1 MLTITQE
8 AEQAIR
14 GILDA
19 SNAPDG
25 SVLRI
30 SPQPAQQDGPGA
42 GPGLVVSVTDA
53 PPPDDQIVEGDQVE
67 VSVEPTAAAILDD
80 KELDA
85 TVAGGQINFSIGDQ
99 AE

>member
-1 MLTITQE
+1 MLTITEE

-30 SPQPAQQDGPGA
+30 SPQPAQQEGPGA

-85 TVAGGQINFSIGDQ
+85 TVVGGQVNFSIGDQ
-99 AE
+99 AS

>member
-1 MLTITQE
+1 VLTITQE

-85 TVAGGQINFSIGDQ
+85 TVVGGQVNFRIGDQ

>member
-1 MLTITQE
+1 VLTITQE

-42 GPGLVVSVTDA
+42 GPGLLVSVAEA

-85 TVAGGQINFSIGDQ
+85 TVVGGQVNFSIGDQ